1 MSDEE
6 FLDED
11 EFSSETGEHYAA
23 GAEFIPVASN
33 KPKSDIYTV
42 LLVLAFLAFFTGS
55 IVAGNEL
62 YEQYDVQFWVLE
74 KKDPAVVAPGTN

>member
-11 EFSSETGEHYAA
+11 EFASETGEHYSS
-23 GAEFIPVASN
+23 GAEFIPEGSS

-42 LLVLAFLAFFTGS
+42 LLILAFLAFFTGS

-62 YEQYDVQFWVLE
+62 YENYDVQFWVLE
-74 KKDPAVVAPGTN
+74 KK